1 MMDFGDVI
9 LRTLFPSFMTIQACT
24 VQLYSYSLKMG
35 LQAGSKFWRCI
46 IDQNPNPVLHCQL
59 NFTIQSAASSQKTFH
74 DFKLPWWVAKKLI
87 LLWLQPA
94 AVVPY
99 SEPSAST

>member
-1 MMDFGDVI
+1 MSRSEARATACATHKVVTFY
-9 LRTLFPSFMTIQACT
+9 TLLC
-24 VQLYSYSLKMG
+24 VLKMG
-35 LQAGSKFWRCI
+35 LQAGCKFWRCI
-46 IDQNPNPVLHCQL
+46 IDQNPKDILHCQL

>member
-1 MMDFGDVI
+1 
-9 LRTLFPSFMTIQACT
+9 
-24 VQLYSYSLKMG
+24 MG
-35 LQAGSKFWRCI
+35 LQAGDPFWRCI
-46 IDQNPNPVLHCQL
+46 IDQNPKDILHCQL

-74 DFKLPWWVAKKLI
+74 DFKLPWWVAKKLRI
-87 LLWLQPA
+87 FWLQPA

>member
-1 MMDFGDVI
+1 MHAPQSQRLHGSVDG
-9 LRTLFPSFMTIQACT
+9 
-24 VQLYSYSLKMG
+24 LKMG
-35 LQAGSKFWRCI
+35 LQAGDPFCTQI
-46 IDQNPNPVLHCQL
+46 YGHNPNNILHCQL